1 LSNTVCDRNEIA
13 KLLPAGVLIA
23 KHNAQQLLATT
34 ILFRDQFDGSQF
46 DQILAQAM
54 KANPGAALNSAKLIA
69 MERMDKDIS
78 INIFPQ
84 RSDILQSI
92 ATQTFTN
99 AEFPETNR
107 QLWERA
113 RELIVQ
119 APMTASRREIWLA
132 DSSIALA
139 DINGEI
145 AHLKKAVIYEPNDIK
160 LHCRLANRLID
171 IMDANGAKKVLMT
184 LQRIDPGSIE
194 VKALAERISKI

>member
-1 LSNTVCDRNEIA
+1 MV
-13 KLLPAGVLIA
+13 IA

-34 ILFRDQFDGSQF
+34 ILFRDQFAESQF
-46 DQILAQAM
+46 DRILAQAM

-69 MERMDKDIS
+69 MERTDKNIPVS
-78 INIFPQ
+78 IFPQ
-84 RSDILQSI
+84 RSDILENI
-92 ATQTFTN
+92 ATQAFPKT
-99 AEFPETNR
+99 EFPKTNR
-107 QLWERA
+107 LLWERA

-184 LQRIDPGSIE
+184 LQRIDPGNIE
-194 VKALAERISKI
+194 VKALADRISKI